1 MTIIR
6 RAFNI
11 TLTTICQ
18 SSKPSSYE
26 QREPPWSGQEVV
38 KGCEM
43 SMQAK
48 GRQAS
53 KVAEGVAKGNE

>member
-11 TLTTICQ
+11 TRTTMPIFQ
-18 SSKPSSYE
+18 TQQSYE

-43 SMQAK
+43 PMQAK

-53 KVAEGVAKGNE
+53 KVAEGMAKGNE